1 MCLNSIVNLKSEL
14 LPTCTYVH
22 NCTFSSIQTP
32 GFDLGFCNFHSH
44 SETLGLS
51 FQLHGATLT
60 TFAPVGDSS
69 CLVESGLVD
78 LGPIIGDLSLR
89 EPLDCVPKRQID
101 FLRLADRRTK
111 RLWFLWEAGHN
122 CGCWGACQFLEGSIN
137 RPLTRGKKD
146 SAVYCT
152 QVTTQGVDKLESS
165 LLGQSIRDTECLQLI
180 HRALLQHH
188 QHKYTPPPPPEV
200 LPSRPY
206 SMISDDES
214 FVSAHGSL
222 TSLLLEEEAEFISL
236 DNLNAASLSL
246 QGLSGRPRNKP
257 AALNL
262 DVGQEETDKGE
273 GGLGTYKDVGATH
286 TLTDLRLRVSID
298 PPQTEREEEERLGH
312 ASVKRSR
319 SDGAALRPKSM
330 LTTVPQTQE
339 YLLLRLPQITAANA
353 GQVPMVNPKGVVLR
367 SRERSRVRSH
377 GDKQKGLATFSLCV
391 NVEGQ
396 PRVLLTPIATNMISK

>member
-1 MCLNSIVNLKSEL
+1 M
-14 LPTCTYVH
+14 
-22 NCTFSSIQTP
+22 
-32 GFDLGFCNFHSH
+32 
-44 SETLGLS
+44 
-51 FQLHGATLT
+51 
-60 TFAPVGDSS
+60 GDGS
-69 CLVESGLVD
+69 CLIESGLVD
-78 LGPIIGDLSLR
+78 LGPITGDLSLR

-137 RPLTRGKKD
+137 RPSTRGKKD
-146 SAVYCT
+146 SAVYFT

-165 LLGQSIRDTECLQLI
+165 LLGRSIRDTECLLLI

-188 QHKYTPPPPPEV
+188 QHKYTPPPPSEV
-200 LPSRPY
+200 FLSRPY
-206 SMISDDES
+206 SMVSDDES

-236 DNLNAASLSL
+236 DNLNVTSLSL
-246 QGLSGRPRNKP
+246 QGLSGRPRSKP

-262 DVGQEETDKGE
+262 DVGQEEVDKGE
-273 GGLGTYKDVGATH
+273 GGLNTYKDVSSTH

-298 PPQTEREEEERLGH
+298 PPQTVEEEEKLGH
-312 ASVKRSR
+312 VSVKRSL
-319 SDGAALRPKSM
+319 SDGAALRPKS
-330 LTTVPQTQE
+330 TPTAIPQTQE

-353 GQVPMVNPKGVVLR
+353 GQVPAVIPKGGVLR
-367 SRERSRVRSH
+367 SRERSRTRSH
-377 GDKQKGLATFSLCV
+377 GDKQKVLATFSLCV

-396 PRVLLTPIATNMISK
+396 PRVLLTPNATNMISK